1 MSSVLFEKLDGVGKI
16 TLNREKVYNSFNR
29 EMALRLQEILEQC
42 ATDDEVRAI
51 YLTGAGKGF
60 CAGQDLGEAI
70 DPESP
75 KIDQIVEEHYN
86 PIIRLLRTIEKPII
100 SAVNGVA
107 AGAGANIALACDICV
122 ASASANFVQAFSK
135 IGLIPDSGGTFYL
148 PRLVGMQKAAGL
160 MMLADN
166 VSGKEAEA
174 MNMIYKAFD
183 DEAFEEES
191 WKMAV
196 KLACMPTVGIGLTKR
211 LLNQSFENGLYD
223 QLAREAV
230 IQAQSAESADH
241 KEGIQAFLDKRKP
254 KFTGK

>member
-1 MSSVLFEKLDGVGKI
+1 MSSVLFEKIDGVAKI

-75 KIDQIVEEHYN
+75 NIDQIVEEHYN
-86 PIIRLLRTIEKPII
+86 PIIRLLRTIEKPIVG
-100 SAVNGVA
+100 AVNGVA

-122 ASASANFVQAFSK
+122 AAASANFVQAFSK

-174 MNMIYKAFD
+174 MNMIYRAFD
-183 DEAFEEES
+183 DEVFEEES

-196 KLACMPTVGIGLTKR
+196 KLASMPTVGIGLTKR
-211 LLNQSFENGLYD
+211 LLNQAFENGLND
-223 QLAREAV
+223 QLAQEAIV
-230 IQAQSAESADH
+230 QAKSAESSDH

-254 KFTGK
+254 EFTGK

>member
-1 MSSVLFEKLDGVGKI
+1 MSSVLFEKIDGVAKI

-29 EMALRLQEILEQC
+29 EMALRLQEVLEQC
-42 ATDDEVRAI
+42 ATDDEVRAL

-75 KIDQIVEEHYN
+75 NIDQIVEEHYN
-86 PIIRLLRTIEKPII
+86 PIIRLLRTIEKPIVG
-100 SAVNGVA
+100 AVNGVA

-122 ASASANFVQAFSK
+122 AAASANFVQAFSK

-174 MNMIYKAFD
+174 MNMIYRAFD
-183 DEAFEEES
+183 DEVFEEES

-196 KLACMPTVGIGLTKR
+196 KLASMPTVGIGLTKR
-211 LLNQSFENGLYD
+211 LLNQAFENGLND
-223 QLAREAV
+223 QLAQEAIV
-230 IQAQSAESADH
+230 QAKSAESSDH

-254 KFTGK
+254 EFTGK